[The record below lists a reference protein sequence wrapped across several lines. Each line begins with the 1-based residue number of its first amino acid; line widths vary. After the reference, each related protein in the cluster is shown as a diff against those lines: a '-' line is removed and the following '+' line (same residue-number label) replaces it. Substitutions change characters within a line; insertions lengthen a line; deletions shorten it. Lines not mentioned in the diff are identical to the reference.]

1 MKTEVIDNY
10 LPKDVF
16 EDLQK
21 YIICQYFP
29 WFYQPYIG
37 NDQDSKEHVFL
48 ASTFYD
54 NNSPRENWYW
64 ERLCLPILRT
74 FKYKALLRI
83 KANLY
88 LNQTKIITHNPHI
101 DFDFPHVGALMFWNT
116 NNGST
121 IIDDKPIKSI
131 ANRMVFFDAS
141 KPHTSTTQSDEKTR
155 VTMIFSYIA

>member
-37 NDQDSKEHVFL
+37 NDQDPKEHVIL

-88 LNQTKIITHNPHI
+88 LNQTN
-101 DFDFPHVGALMFWNT
+101 GLMKERKCLMVAE
-116 NNGST
+116 T
-121 IIDDKPIKSI
+121 IIINHLKEYLSRILFQIGKKVEYCLVLD
-131 ANRMVFFDAS
+131 
-141 KPHTSTTQSDEKTR
+141 
-155 VTMIFSYIA
+155 